1 MFQAII
7 RYAFSHG
14 LQTAYRDETRNV
26 QLVIRLLIV
35 PLLPEEKMLDA
46 FQVMS

>member
-35 PLLPEEKMLDA
+35 LPLLPEEKCLMP
-46 FQVMS
+46 SR